1 MAEGG
6 HERAVVTV
14 LGEDRIGIIAAVSA
28 QLASRRVN
36 IMDISQT
43 TVGGIFSMV
52 MWVDLAAMTV
62 PLDAMVQEMEELGQ
76 RLGLI
81 IQMRHMAIF
90 AAMHR
95 LDREEP

>member
-1 MAEGG
+1 MS
-6 HERAVVTV
+6 T
-14 LGEDRIGIIAAVSA
+14 
-28 QLASRRVN
+28 QLASRHVN

-62 PLDAMVQEMEELGQ
+62 SLDTMVQEMEALGQ
-76 RLGLI
+76 RLGLL
-81 IQMRHMAIF
+81 IQMRHQAIF

-95 LDREEP
+95 LGREES